1 MKSRILVV
9 EDNAENMELM
19 VYLLQSAGYA
29 VSTATDGAAGLEAAR
44 REHPGLVLCDM
55 RMPVLDGLEVARRLK
70 GDPALRDI
78 RLVAVTASAS
88 GADRNEALAAGFDDF
103 ITKPIDPAVF
113 LGQVEEF
120 LHPSGEPDP

>member
-1 MKSRILVV
+1 VKSRILVV

-29 VSTATDGAAGLEAAR
+29 VSTATDGAGGLEAAG

-88 GADRNEALAAGFDDF
+88 GADRNQALAAGFDDF
-103 ITKPIDPAVF
+103 ITKPIDPVVF